1 MHRRKS
7 KQFIVDNYSNFDIRN
22 TKFISYI
29 ELCLEDNEV
38 DIVIVATPT
47 KYHYSGTKAALEA
60 GKHVLCEKPL
70 SHTKT
75 EIDELYEIAEKKEV
89 VLLCAYNRRFDPQI
103 SKIKS
108 QVKTKQIENQS
119 LINTV
124 IEIIQY
130 PQTYKAK
137 FRNISITVQFMILI
151 L

>member
-1 MHRRKS
+1 MSLLNVALIGLGRAGKIHVKNILKNKQLKLLYICDIEVEKS

-75 EIDELYEIAEKKEV
+75 EIDELYSIAEKKEV

-103 SKIKS
+103 PSFIF
-108 QVKTKQIENQS
+108 
-119 LINTV
+119 L
-124 IEIIQY
+124 
-130 PQTYKAK
+130 
-137 FRNISITVQFMILI
+137 F
-151 L
+151 